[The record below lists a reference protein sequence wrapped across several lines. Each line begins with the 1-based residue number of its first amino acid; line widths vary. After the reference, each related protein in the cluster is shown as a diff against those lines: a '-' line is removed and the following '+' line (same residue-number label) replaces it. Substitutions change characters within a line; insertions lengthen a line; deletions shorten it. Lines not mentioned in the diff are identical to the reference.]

1 MSLLWRFFKN
11 KWYPPTNHNEISFTG
26 KTVLVTG
33 SSGGLGA
40 EAAKKFAAQDAAR
53 IILAVR
59 KIQKGEQVRAI
70 VQDAASD
77 PDCKVEVWTLD
88 MMDYN
93 SLKEFAE
100 RCKADLERL
109 DIAVLN
115 AGVWNAEYRQS
126 QYGWEESL
134 QVNTISTALLAL
146 LLLPKLKDSK
156 TATNTPVLE
165 FVSSGRLYTA
175 DITHEQKND
184 ADVNILEFFNQ
195 EHDYDGGKSYRTSK
209 SFLMCFAKVLA
220 SRLRPGP
227 EQSAEIQVMS
237 VCPGFCSSDLLRDLA
252 GWPMQAAKYFASF
265 VLLRSTEEGSR
276 IIISGTAQGHAGHG
290 EFWQNDVI
298 RETPRLLEG
307 EAGQRLALKVYHEIV
322 STTEKE
328 VPETRSLA
336 LD

>member
-26 KTVLVTG
+26 KTVLVTR

-156 TATNTPVLE
+156 TAANTPVLE
-165 FVSSGRLYTA
+165 F
-175 DITHEQKND
+175 
-184 ADVNILEFFNQ
+184 

-209 SFLMCFAKVLA
+209 FFLMCFAKVLA

-328 VPETRSLA
+328 VPEARSLA